1 VLTNAPRFCF
11 WKADHMSWVH
21 AKKAVRERIA
31 KNQQRVRGVHDR
43 EEREL
48 EAIRELNRKTAAQ
61 TPAQKDKPVIV
72 I

>member
-1 VLTNAPRFCF
+1 
-11 WKADHMSWVH
+11 MSWVH

-31 KNQQRVRGVHDR
+31 KNRQRVLGVHDR

-48 EAIRELNRKTAAQ
+48 EAIRELNRKPVAQ
-61 TPAQKDKPVIV
+61 TPTIEGQPVIV

>member
-1 VLTNAPRFCF
+1 
-11 WKADHMSWVH
+11 MSWVH

>member
-1 VLTNAPRFCF
+1 VDVCAER
-11 WKADHMSWVH
+11 KERMSWTH

-43 EEREL
+43 EQREL
-48 EAIRELNRKTAAQ
+48 EAIRELNRETVAL
-61 TPAQKDKPVIV
+61 TPAKNGKPVIE